1 MPPGYPGRENLW
13 AVAFRLTVGE
23 KIWNFDFF
31 RCSFGNVRDPFMK
44 KQQNKEIPLNKKV
57 P

>member
-1 MPPGYPGRENLW
+1 MLLGYSRGENLW